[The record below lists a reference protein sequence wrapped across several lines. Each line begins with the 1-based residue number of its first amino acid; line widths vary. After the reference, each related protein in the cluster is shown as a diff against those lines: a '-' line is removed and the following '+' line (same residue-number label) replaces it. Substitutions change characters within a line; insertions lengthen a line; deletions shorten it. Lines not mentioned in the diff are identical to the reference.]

1 LNVLIAEEYRM
12 TSSSPDT
19 NELVVESAQLSY
31 NDFAK
36 SMRQQ
41 LLKDHPKW
49 SHTDI
54 TREIAILWAVHIQ
67 SPDGNLL
74 PVSASLSG
82 PNPTPT
88 TVSEPAPLYYSA
100 TNFPYNAQEF
110 IALKT
115 DQLLTQRLTK
125 DPSVANAVV
134 PPSNA
139 RDYKHYA
146 DDIRSWII
154 SQHPEWSVDQ
164 IIQETKRL
172 WKLQEEKIQG
182 VLNELKPPPPTPRTP
197 PSAERRSTAPPV
209 QPGPPEPVG
218 PTINKVTL
226 PRHTTRGARADAA
239 RLAQPPPIPS
249 ILLKLENPEPTAS
262 RDVDWSK
269 VFNALPKVLPPN
281 KTEQDVL
288 NAIMGVW
295 TGQKN

>member
-1 LNVLIAEEYRM
+1 
-12 TSSSPDT
+12 
-19 NELVVESAQLSY
+19 
-31 NDFAK
+31 
-36 SMRQQ
+36 MRQQ
-41 LLKDHPKW
+41 LIKDHPKW

-67 SPDGNLL
+67 SPDRNLL
-74 PVSASLSG
+74 PVAATATVTSLAT
-82 PNPTPT
+82 TP
-88 TVSEPAPLYYSA
+88 SPPPLYYSA

-115 DQLLTQRLTK
+115 DQLLTERLTK
-125 DPSVANAVV
+125 GPSVASSVV

-164 IIQETKRL
+164 IIHETKRL

-182 VLNELKPPPPTPRTP
+182 VLNELKPPPPTPRIP
-197 PSAERRSTAPPV
+197 PSTERRSTAPPV
-209 QPGPPEPVG
+209 QLGPPGPTG

-262 RDVDWSK
+262 TASQEVDWGK